1 MNQRKII
8 IDTDPGGDDC
18 FALLWLMSLAKQGW
32 AKAIAVT
39 TAAGNVG
46 ARCTF
51 TNASKILALGG
62 FDPVE
67 IGRASKQISDIA
79 GDESARNAALDD
91 TQDESARDITRDIAQ
106 DVAKDAAHIHGVDG
120 IGNLAETLPE
130 VPRPFDAA
138 RYSDDIIIEKLDAAP
153 GEITLVAIAPLTNL
167 AAAEAKSPGIL
178 RKAKELVILA
188 GAFQCRGNIATHA
201 EFNIFS
207 DPEAAEKVLNSRDDI
222 VILPLDITHQLVF
235 TPEMAESIFQTNP
248 DSDIAKLI
256 VSLCQFMTATN
267 LRYRDTDGK
276 NGFLVHD
283 AATLAYLFYPETLLL
298 RRARVVVE
306 TQGRYSRG
314 QTLFDDR
321 HLPKTTP
328 NAWVA
333 LKVDADNL
341 LAILVEDLKLLIE

>member
-32 AKAIAVT
+32 AEAIAVT

-46 ARCTF
+46 ARYTF

-62 FDPVE
+62 FDRVE
-67 IGRASKQISDIA
+67 VGRASKQISVLA
-79 GDESARNAALDD
+79 HESARDAARND
-91 TQDESARDITRDIAQ
+91 TQDESAQDITGDIAQ
-106 DVAKDAAHIHGVDG
+106 DAAKDAAHIHGADG
-120 IGNLAETLPE
+120 MGNLAETLPE

-235 TPEMAESIFQTNP
+235 TPEMAESIVQTNQH
-248 DSDIAKLI
+248 SDIAKLI

-306 TQGRYSRG
+306 TLGHYTRG

-321 HLPKTTP
+321 HLPKTTA

-333 LKVDADNL
+333 LQVDADNL
-341 LAILVEDLKLLIE
+341 LAVLVEDLKLLIQ

>member
-1 MNQRKII
+1 MNQHKII

-32 AKAIAVT
+32 AEAIAVT

-46 ARCTF
+46 ARYTF

-62 FDPVE
+62 FDRVE
-67 IGRASKQISDIA
+67 VGRASKQISDLA
-79 GDESARNAALDD
+79 HESARDAARNDPQDESARNI
-91 TQDESARDITRDIAQ
+91 TQDA
-106 DVAKDAAHIHGVDG
+106 AKDAAHIHGIDG
-120 IGNLAETLPE
+120 MGNLAETLPE
-130 VPRPFDAA
+130 VPSPFDAA
-138 RYSDDIIIEKLDAAP
+138 CYSDDIIIEKLDSAP

-207 DPEAAEKVLNSRDDI
+207 DPEAAEKVFNSRDDI

-235 TPEMAESIFQTNP
+235 TPEMAERICQTNP

-298 RRARVVVE
+298 RRARVMVE
-306 TQGRYSRG
+306 TQGSYTRG

-321 HLPKTTP
+321 HLPKTTA

-333 LKVDADNL
+333 LQVDAANL
-341 LAILVEDLKLLIE
+341 LAVLREDLKLLIQ